1 MIHLPALCLSD
12 IHSFITY
19 NGITTIQNQKLPS
32 HFCVHCTPSAKKR
45 KRKTDTAAAQQHKHN
60 TNCELLTSSPPLPP
74 TPSLTKHP
82 PQVCRCK
89 SCGMKITELKSQCL
103 YYARCERCRLKRKL
117 TPSYLRAQA
126 DPEKSKRRT
135 LQDLKTLE
143 TALETARFMADW
155 NGEQQN
161 GIDPKAEVVHSEAGE
176 QRTGEDAIHSLGLKR
191 YRVKGDG
198 SCWTY
203 AVLASASLIEH
214 AKPAAANDCGPLM
227 PTSLDLAKDKHLR
240 TLCVD
245 WLLKNGRDKLNLK
258 DDEMDS
264 IPSFLKGPAYTK
276 AGTFTSGT
284 FGDNN
289 CLFGVAAHVK
299 RTIVLWSKPS
309 LQNPMALQQVIYY
322 HDNCVTEVLW
332 SHEEICK
339 YAKKNDT
346 IHLEHNGADHFDPL
360 LSSSPIELDSAFMN
374 SLSTL

>member
-1 MIHLPALCLSD
+1 
-12 IHSFITY
+12 
-19 NGITTIQNQKLPS
+19 
-32 HFCVHCTPSAKKR
+32 
-45 KRKTDTAAAQQHKHN
+45 
-60 TNCELLTSSPPLPP
+60 
-74 TPSLTKHP
+74 
-82 PQVCRCK
+82 
-89 SCGMKITELKSQCL
+89 
-103 YYARCERCRLKRKL
+103 
-117 TPSYLRAQA
+117 
-126 DPEKSKRRT
+126 
-135 LQDLKTLE
+135 
-143 TALETARFMADW
+143 
-155 NGEQQN
+155 
-161 GIDPKAEVVHSEAGE
+161 
-176 QRTGEDAIHSLGLKR
+176 
-191 YRVKGDG
+191 
-198 SCWTY
+198 
-203 AVLASASLIEH
+203 
-214 AKPAAANDCGPLM
+214 M

-339 YAKKNDT
+339 YTKKNDT
-346 IHLEHNGADHFDPL
+346 IHLEHNGVDHFDPL